1 VCSTLDLFG
10 LEGQLDIRTLEVLLP
25 HERQHKLAVV
35 LARES
40 AEHGHDG
47 ELVVQ
52 HGDGEGVQAQ
62 LLNAG
67 KTLGDAA
74 GNALERLVRL
84 LDNEEEDV
92 VRTKAHAGDLLAVD
106 LKQLASHG
114 SGILLAGADKRALG
128 WREMGKV
135 VASSLLLSEEVALA
149 GPSVVQLDASVDR
162 LLLSGER
169 NDLAVGI
176 LGGNNEVK
184 LGLFPGLVND
194 APEAQLAK
202 PGGHGQAPGHST
214 VLVELANG
222 GGADRHGGQAC

>member
-135 VASSLLLSEEVALA
+135 VA